1 MRLKLAMLDPDG
13 ADFTGSVSPGALEI
27 APDDPLF
34 AETNGIRYAVH
45 VQLLPDALL
54 ARGSVALTLKAF
66 CVRCREPFELDVC
79 DEAFFADIP
88 LTDTPNEVDLT
99 PAMREAI
106 LLALPSHPVCR
117 EGCRG
122 LCTAC
127 GADRN
132 RVDCGCV
139 SPNDQSWSVLD
150 GLT

>member
-1 MRLKLAMLDPDG
+1 MRIDLATLNPDG
-13 ADFTGSVSPGALEI
+13 DDFAGALPVGVLDF

-34 AETNGIRYAVH
+34 AETEGIRYAVH

-54 ARGSVALTLKAF
+54 ARGTVTLTLKAF
-66 CVRCREPFELDVC
+66 CVRCLAPFQLSVRDP
-79 DEAFFADIP
+79 DFFADIP
-88 LTDTPNEVDLT
+88 LTDTLDDVDLT
-99 PAMREAI
+99 PAIREAI

-117 EGCRG
+117 ERCRG
-122 LCTAC
+122 LCTQC

-139 SPNDQSWSVLD
+139 PPTDQRWSALD

>member
-1 MRLKLAMLDPDG
+1 MRLKLATLNPDG
-13 ADFTGSVSPGALEI
+13 ADFKGVLPPGVLEI
-27 APDDPLF
+27 EPDDPLF
-34 AETNGIRYAVH
+34 AEIEGIRYALH
-45 VQLLPDALL
+45 VQLLTDALL
-54 ARGSVALTLKAF
+54 ARGTVALALQAF

-88 LTDTPNEVDLT
+88 LTDAPDEVDLT

-117 EGCRG
+117 ESCRG
-122 LCTAC
+122 LCTVC

-139 SPNDQSWSVLD
+139 SPNDQRWSVLD